1 MARLKTAGSI
11 RTSNKLN
18 GSLLQW
24 HLRYLAVNIKLY
36 IEVSK
41 PRIVLVLVIT
51 AVASALAATRFDS
64 TPHTGWDI
72 VSWNLLFLALTGA
85 MASMGASAL
94 NHYYDRDI
102 DRIMERTSQ
111 RPIPS
116 HK

>member
-1 MARLKTAGSI
+1 MARLKTAGGI

-51 AVASALAATRFDS
+51 AVASALAVTRFD
-64 TPHTGWDI
+64 I
-72 VSWNLLFLALTGA
+72 
-85 MASMGASAL
+85 
-94 NHYYDRDI
+94 R
-102 DRIMERTSQ
+102 RIQDGMSFHG
-111 RPIPS
+111 ICYS
-116 HK
+116 SL